1 MLTAVPSRAI
11 AHPTV
16 SFSTLAKLMAPSTP
30 VKQASLL
37 RDHKYPA
44 PGPKFSY
51 LNARAQ
57 LIAHTVHGTPFNPSR
72 RLRPHELDAIRVM
85 MQTPVPIP
93 SGMTCTVPPAKAP
106 RWPFHSVDISVFP
119 DVELSGPA
127 GLGGLK
133 VHFPK
138 EELARGVGATMAA
151 LLFHYKTQV
160 LGQKNVSPRHCLIY
174 EARTGSLHTC
184 TNPAKLLPNAKV
196 ACQLIAAL
204 WPTL

>member
-1 MLTAVPSRAI
+1 MLSAVPSHAI

-16 SFSTLAKLMAPSTP
+16 SFSTLAKLMSPSTP

-51 LNARAQ
+51 RNAREQ
-57 LIAHTVHGTPFNPSR
+57 LIAHAVHGTPFSPLLK
-72 RLRPHELDAIRVM
+72 LRPHELDAIRVM
-85 MQTPVPIP
+85 MKTAVPVPG
-93 SGMTCTVPPAKAP
+93 GMTCFVPPANAP
-106 RWPFHSVDISVFP
+106 RWTFHGVDISVFP
-119 DVELSGPA
+119 DVDLSGPT
-127 GLGGLK
+127 GLGALK
-133 VHFPK
+133 AYFPK
-138 EELARGVGATMAA
+138 ERLARGVGPTMAA

-160 LGQKNVSPRHCLIY
+160 LGQKNVSPRHCVIY
-174 EARTGSLHTC
+174 EVRTGSLHAC
-184 TNPAKLLPNAKV
+184 TNPTKLLPNAKV